1 MSALMRAYTRSFER
15 RPYVTLLIANGL
27 LMSLGD
33 GAAQSLAMLTASS
46 PDASAEVLAFDF
58 ARTFRFAFFGASM
71 GPLAGAWNK
80 FLEVRFPLRNSSI
93 TQQYPLQKVK
103 TDDPASTSIPI
114 PGFKMPKGA
123 KLERGAGAGAAGAA
137 GLRGSGNAASMVPT
151 PPGASASAGAEGPV
165 SNIQL
170 VKRVAAD
177 QLGLA
182 PISLFIFLMS
192 MGLMEGLSDEELW
205 DKIRNNYLPILLV
218 NWQVWPL
225 LQLINFRF
233 VPLRYRVPYGSIL
246 GIGWSAFLSFKTAK
260 KVEA

>member
-1 MSALMRAYTRSFER
+1 MSSLMRAYTRSFER

-33 GAAQSLAMLTASS
+33 GAAQSLAMLTAPA
-46 PDASAEVLAFDF
+46 PDASAELLAFDF
-58 ARTFRFAFFGASM
+58 SRAFRFAFFGASM

-80 FLEVRFPLRNSSI
+80 FLEVRFPLRTASTAHQI
-93 TQQYPLQKVK
+93 QMQKIK
-103 TDDPASTSIPI
+103 TDDPPPTSIPI

-123 KLERGAGAGAAGAA
+123 KLERGAPPPAAAAAGAA
-137 GLRGSGNAASMVPT
+137 GLGGSVTVPT
-151 PPGASASAGAEGPV
+151 PPSASAEGPI
-165 SNIQL
+165 SNLQL

-192 MGLMEGLSDEELW
+192 MSLLEGLSDEELW
-205 DKIRNNYLPILLV
+205 DKIRHNYLPILLV

-225 LQLINFRF
+225 LQLINFRY

-260 KVEA
+260 KAE